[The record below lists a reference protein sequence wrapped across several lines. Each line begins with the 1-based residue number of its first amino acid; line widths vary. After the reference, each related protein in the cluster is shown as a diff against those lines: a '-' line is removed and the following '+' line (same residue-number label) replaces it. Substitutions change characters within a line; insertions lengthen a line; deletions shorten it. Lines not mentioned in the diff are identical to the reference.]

1 MYSVDARPCTSIA
14 THAKLEAN
22 MECVLTDE
30 AIDTGDYIAVLDLET
45 LLLLFGDIDTSALE
59 ADRAVDYDT
68 ATQEE
73 DEAAAM

>member
-1 MYSVDARPCTSIA
+1 
-14 THAKLEAN
+14 

-30 AIDTGDYIAVLDLET
+30 AIDTGDYIAMLDLET
-45 LLLLFGDIDTSALE
+45 LLLLFGDIDKSALE